1 MTSTTGDFDQKD
13 FAVSTETFI
22 EFPIRFL
29 QHPGVLDNHG
39 SISMSDEEIGPLSLP
54 LALSVG

>member
-29 QHPGVLDNHG
+29 QHPRVLDNHG
-39 SISMSDEEIGPLSLP
+39 SISMSEIGPLSLP

>member
-29 QHPGVLDNHG
+29 QHPRVLDNHG
-39 SISMSDEEIGPLSLP
+39 SISMSDEEIGPL
-54 LALSVG
+54 ALFVG